1 MPEIFLGDLSQVKL
15 FDILKPLL
23 MGKKTGKLSF
33 KGKEKGDMYLEIGNI
48 VHAKTPNS
56 FGEYGFFTIM
66 GWKMGRI
73 TFEPDELPPE
83 RTISIPTEQ
92 LLLNWS
98 SKKTG
103 LERIREIIPS
113 NNAVFRLSLQK
124 DGENKHVSA
133 DQWNILALSNG
144 TRNVSEVA
152 KALNLDEFKIIKAI
166 YLLVQAGLMEQ
177 VGEQKLVKKKL
188 VRENFFS
195 LIENELRKV
204 MGPVS
209 PFVVDDKLLEFGEKK
224 DSFPQDKLLSFVEA
238 LGEEIRQDDKRKEF
252 KRAVM
257 EFFSIEK

>member
-33 KGKEKGDMYLEIGNI
+33 KGKENGEMFLEIGNI
-48 VHAKTPNS
+48 VHVKTPNS
-56 FGEYGFFTIM
+56 SGEYGFFTIM
-66 GWKMGRI
+66 GWKVGRI

-83 RTISIPTEQ
+83 RTIPIPSEQ

-98 SKKTG
+98 SKKMEW
-103 LERIREIIPS
+103 ERIREIIPS
-113 NNAVFRLSLQK
+113 NNAIFRLSLQR
-124 DGENKHVSA
+124 DGENKHISA
-133 DQWNILALSNG
+133 DQWNVLALSNG
-144 TRNVSEVA
+144 VRNVSEVA
-152 KALNLDEFKIIKAI
+152 RALNLDEFKVIKAI

-177 VGEQKLVKKKL
+177 VGEQKPIKKKL

-195 LIENELRKV
+195 VIENELRKV
-204 MGPVS
+204 MGAVS
-209 PFVVDDKLLEFGEKK
+209 PFVVDDKLVEFGENK

-238 LGEEIRQDDKRKEF
+238 LGEEIPQDNKRKEF
-252 KRAVM
+252 KRAVL

>member
-33 KGKEKGDMYLEIGNI
+33 KGKENGEMFLEIGNI

-56 FGEYGFFTIM
+56 SGEYGFFTIM

-83 RTISIPTEQ
+83 RTIPIPSEQ

-98 SKKTG
+98 SKKMEW
-103 LERIREIIPS
+103 ERIREIIPS

-124 DGENKHVSA
+124 NGENIHISA
-133 DQWNILALSNG
+133 DQWNVLALSNG
-144 TRNVSEVA
+144 VRNVSEVA
-152 KALNLDEFKIIKAI
+152 RALNLDEFKVIKAI

-177 VGEQKLVKKKL
+177 VGEQKPIKKKL

-195 LIENELRKV
+195 VIENELRKV
-204 MGPVS
+204 MGAVS
-209 PFVVDDKLLEFGEKK
+209 PFVVDDKLVEFGENK

-238 LGEEIRQDDKRKEF
+238 LGEEIPQDNKRKEF
-252 KRAVM
+252 KRAVL

>member
-33 KGKEKGDMYLEIGNI
+33 KGKENGEMFLEIGNI

-56 FGEYGFFTIM
+56 SGEYGFFTIM

-83 RTISIPTEQ
+83 RTIPIPSEQ

-98 SKKTG
+98 SKKMEW
-103 LERIREIIPS
+103 ERIREIIPS
-113 NNAVFRLSLQK
+113 NNAIFRLSLQR
-124 DGENKHVSA
+124 DGENKHISA
-133 DQWNILALSNG
+133 DQWNVLALSNG
-144 TRNVSEVA
+144 VRNVSEVA
-152 KALNLDEFKIIKAI
+152 RALNLDEFKIIKAI

-177 VGEQKLVKKKL
+177 VGEQKPIKKKL

-195 LIENELRKV
+195 VIENELRKV
-204 MGPVS
+204 MGAVS
-209 PFVVDDKLLEFGEKK
+209 PFVVDDKLVEFGENK

-238 LGEEIRQDDKRKEF
+238 LGEEIPQDNKRKEF
-252 KRAVM
+252 KRAVL

>member
-33 KGKEKGDMYLEIGNI
+33 KGKENGEMYLEIGNI

>member
-33 KGKEKGDMYLEIGNI
+33 KGKENGEMFLEIGNI

-56 FGEYGFFTIM
+56 SGEYGFFTIM

-83 RTISIPTEQ
+83 RTIPIPSEQ

-98 SKKTG
+98 SKKMEW
-103 LERIREIIPS
+103 ERIREIIPS

-124 DGENKHVSA
+124 NGENKHISA
-133 DQWNILALSNG
+133 DQWNVLALSNG
-144 TRNVSEVA
+144 MRNVSEIA
-152 KALNLDEFKIIKAI
+152 RALNLDEFKVIKAV

-177 VGEQKLVKKKL
+177 VGEQKPIKKKL
-188 VRENFFS
+188 VQENFFS
-195 LIENELRKV
+195 VIENELRKV

-209 PFVVDDKLLEFGEKK
+209 PFVIDDKLIEFGEKR
-224 DSFPQDKLLSFVEA
+224 DSFPQDKLLSFIEA
-238 LGEEIRQDDKRKEF
+238 LGEEIPQDEKRIDF
-252 KRAVM
+252 KKMVM
-257 EFFSIEK
+257 EFFSLEK

>member
-33 KGKEKGDMYLEIGNI
+33 KGKENGEMFLEIGNI

-56 FGEYGFFTIM
+56 SGEYGFFTIM

-73 TFEPDELPPE
+73 TFEPHELPPE
-83 RTISIPTEQ
+83 RTIPIPSEQ

-98 SKKTG
+98 SKKMEW
-103 LERIREIIPS
+103 ERIREIIPS
-113 NNAVFRLSLQK
+113 NNAIFRLSLQR
-124 DGENKHVSA
+124 DGENKHISA
-133 DQWNILALSNG
+133 DQWNVLALSNG
-144 TRNVSEVA
+144 VRNVSEVA
-152 KALNLDEFKIIKAI
+152 RALNLDEFKVIKAI

-177 VGEQKLVKKKL
+177 VGEQKPIKKKL

-195 LIENELRKV
+195 VIENELRKV

-209 PFVVDDKLLEFGEKK
+209 PFVVDDKLVEFGENKY
-224 DSFPQDKLLSFVEA
+224 SFPQDKLLSFVEA
-238 LGEEIRQDDKRKEF
+238 LGEEIPQDNKRKEF
-252 KRAVM
+252 KRAVL

>member
-33 KGKEKGDMYLEIGNI
+33 RGKENGEMYLEIGNI

-56 FGEYGFFTIM
+56 SGEYGFFTIM

-83 RTISIPTEQ
+83 RTIPIPSEQ

-98 SKKTG
+98 SKKM
-103 LERIREIIPS
+103 EWEKIREIIPS
-113 NNAVFRLSLQK
+113 NNAVFRLSIQN
-124 DGENKHVSA
+124 DGENKHIIA

-144 TRNVSEVA
+144 MRNVSEVA
-152 KALNLDEFKIIKAI
+152 RVLNLDEFKVIKAI
-166 YLLVQAGLMEQ
+166 YLLVQAGLMER
-177 VGEQKLVKKKL
+177 VAEPKPIQKKF
-188 VRENFFS
+188 VRENIFS
-195 LIENELRKV
+195 VIENELRKV
-204 MGPVS
+204 MGAVS
-209 PFVVDDKLLEFGEKK
+209 PFVIDDKLVEFGEKK

-238 LGEEIRQDDKRKEF
+238 LGEEIPQDNKRKEF